1 MEVQCSGQS
10 ARRGGAEERCNELYA
25 PAAYVKGVGPL
36 RAEILA
42 RLGLRRACDL
52 LFYFPRDYLEI
63 TLRRD
68 VASLTDDS
76 VQSIVGSIEY
86 WQTRYTRRGPLTS
99 LTVDAQGGSVE
110 ALWFSMRRVVP

>member
-1 MEVQCSGQS
+1 MDAPNSGES
-10 ARRGGAEERCNELYA
+10 ARRDGTEERRDELYV
-25 PAAYVKGVGPL
+25 PAAYVKGVGPA
-36 RAEILA
+36 RAELLA

-76 VQSIVGSIEY
+76 VQSIVGEIEY
-86 WQTRYTRRGPLTS
+86 WQTR
-99 LTVDAQGGSVE
+99 
-110 ALWFSMRRVVP
+110 